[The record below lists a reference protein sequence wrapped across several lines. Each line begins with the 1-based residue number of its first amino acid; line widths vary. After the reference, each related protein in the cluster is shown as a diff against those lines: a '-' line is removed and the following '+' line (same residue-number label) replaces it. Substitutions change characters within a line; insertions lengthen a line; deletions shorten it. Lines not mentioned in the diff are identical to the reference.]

1 MKMKKGTL
9 TETGWI
15 GKNLSRVDGAEKVTG
30 AAIFTDDVQFGNSLL
45 YARIKRSPYPH
56 ALIKKIDTSA
66 AEALPG
72 VKAVVT
78 GRDFGKKIGLYLK
91 DRNIFAR
98 DRVRFV
104 GDPVAGVAAVSEN
117 IAEAAV
123 DLIQVEYEPL
133 PAILDP
139 EEGAKPD
146 ATLIHPELGEYEV
159 ANFIFP
165 KPGTNIS
172 NHFKIRKGDPEA
184 AFKKCAAVIERTY
197 HIPHIQHVPLEP
209 HNAVAKVDQSGQITL
224 WTSSQSPF
232 AQRDLIAKTLGI
244 SQSDIRVISHFVGGG
259 FGSKAGVTMEALPVA
274 IATKVRG
281 YPVKLR
287 LTREEEFYANFVRQ
301 GLTIHLK
308 MGCDKQGKLQGLVNT
323 MYWDGGAYTEYGVNI
338 TRAAGYSSTG
348 PYNFPNVKTDSYC
361 VYTNHP
367 VGGPYRGFG
376 MSELHA
382 GIEQCI
388 DDLAEKV
395 GMDKVA
401 FRTLN
406 CVKSGDVLATGMT
419 LHPVGIEECI
429 SKVAQAVRWGEKVK
443 SSIPNKKRGKG
454 IACMWKAPAMPPNA
468 SSSSVIKLSED
479 GTVQLGIGGQELGQG
494 SFTVAAQMAAAALG
508 VPVEWIR
515 ISHPVDTQ
523 YSPYEWQTVAS
534 RITWSMGNAIVEAA
548 KDVRNQIFKNV
559 AQVWDEKEEDLDLAN
574 GVVYSRKTEKEI
586 ALKDF
591 VVYGIADPTRNRWVG
606 GPIVG
611 RGNFMPSY
619 VSGLDMETGQGD
631 RAVVHFTTG
640 AQAFEIE
647 IDTDTGRL
655 VILKAAAAF
664 DVGKAIN
671 PDLVKTQMEG
681 GMIQGIS
688 SALFEQMKFKDG
700 VMLNPSFVDYR
711 ITTAA
716 DLPREMQSFIVE
728 VPQDDGPW
736 GARGIGEHSM
746 VPSLPAIANAIY
758 DAIGVRLDPP
768 FTSEKIYMAIQDK
781 KTSNKVNRGS

>member
-1 MKMKKGTL
+1 MKTNKQSL
-9 TETGWI
+9 TSGDLI
-15 GKNLSRVDGAEKVTG
+15 GKDFSRVDVIEKVTG
-30 AAIFTDDVQFGNSLL
+30 AAVFTDDVQFGKSLL
-45 YARIKRSPYPH
+45 FARVKRSPHPH
-56 ALIKKIDTSA
+56 ALIKHIDTHA

-78 GRDFGKKIGLYLK
+78 GQDFERKIGLYIK

-104 GDPVAGVAAVSEN
+104 GDPVAGVAAISEN
-117 IAEAAV
+117 IAEQAV
-123 DLIQVEYEPL
+123 DLIRVEYEPL
-133 PAILDP
+133 APILDP
-139 EEGAKPD
+139 EEGVKPG
-146 ATLIHPELGEYEV
+146 AILIHPEMEKYEV

-165 KPGTNIS
+165 TPGTNIS
-172 NHFKIRKGDPEA
+172 NHFKIRKGDTQA
-184 AFKKCAAVIERTY
+184 AFKKCATVIERTY
-197 HIPHIQHVPLEP
+197 RIPHIQHVPLEP
-209 HNAVAKVDQSGQITL
+209 HNAVAKVEQSGQITL

-244 SQSDIRVISHFVGGG
+244 SQSDIRVISHYVGGG

-274 IATKVRG
+274 IAMKVKG
-281 YPVKLR
+281 HPVKLR

-301 GLTIHLK
+301 GLTIKLK
-308 MGCDKQGKLQGLVNT
+308 MGCDREGKLLALENT

-348 PYNFPNVKTDSYC
+348 PYNFPNVKTDSIC

-376 MSELHA
+376 MSELHT

-388 DDLAEKV
+388 DELAEKI
-395 GMDKVA
+395 GMDKVE
-401 FRTLN
+401 FRKLN
-406 CVKSGDVLATGMT
+406 CVKGGDVLATGMT
-419 LHPVGIEECI
+419 IHPVGLEECI
-429 SKVAQAVRWGEKVK
+429 TKVAGSVAWGK
-443 SSIPNKKRGKG
+443 SSKADAPNKRRGKG

-468 SSSSVIKLSED
+468 SSSAVIKLSED
-479 GTVQLGIGGQELGQG
+479 GTVQLGIGGQEIGQG
-494 SFTVAAQMAAAALG
+494 SFTVAAQMAAASIG
-508 VPVEWIR
+508 VPAEWVR
-515 ISHPVDTQ
+515 ISRPVDTQ

-534 RITWSMGNAIVEAA
+534 RITWSMGNAIIDAA
-548 KDVRNQIFKNV
+548 RDVRQQIFKNV
-559 AQVWDEKEEDLDLAN
+559 AEVWKEKVEDLDLAN
-574 GVVYSRKTEKEI
+574 GLVYSRKSEKEI

-591 VVYGIADPTRNRWVG
+591 VVYGIPDPANNRWVG

-619 VSGLDMETGQGD
+619 VTGLDMETGQGD

-647 IDTDTGRL
+647 IDLETGKL
-655 VILKAAAAF
+655 EIIKAVAAF

-688 SALFEQMKFKDG
+688 SALFEQMQFKDG
-700 VMLNPSFVDYR
+700 VMQNPSFVDYR
-711 ITTAA
+711 IATTV
-716 DLPREMQSFIVE
+716 DLPRETQSFIVE

-758 DAIGVRLDPP
+758 DAIGIRLDPP
-768 FTSEKIYMAIQDK
+768 FTAEKIFLALQK
-781 KTSNKVNRGS
+781 KNPS

>member
-1 MKMKKGTL
+1 MKTNKQSL
-9 TETGWI
+9 TSGDLI
-15 GKNLSRVDGAEKVTG
+15 GKDFSRVDVVEKVTG
-30 AAIFTDDVQFGNSLL
+30 AAVFTDDVQFGKSLL
-45 YARIKRSPYPH
+45 FSRVKRSHHPH
-56 ALIKKIDTSA
+56 ALIKHIDTHA
-66 AEALPG
+66 AKALPG

-78 GRDFGKKIGLYLK
+78 GKDFERKIGLYIK

-104 GDPVAGVAAVSEN
+104 GDPVAGVAAISEN
-117 IAEAAV
+117 IAEQAV
-123 DLIQVEYEPL
+123 DLIHVEYEPL
-133 PAILDP
+133 APILDP
-139 EEGAKPD
+139 EEGVKPD
-146 ATLIHPELGEYEV
+146 AILIHPEMATYEV

-165 KPGTNIS
+165 TPGTNIS
-172 NHFKIRKGDPEA
+172 NHFKIRKGDTQA
-184 AFKKCAAVIERTY
+184 AFKKCATIIERTY
-197 HIPHIQHVPLEP
+197 RIPHIQHVPLEP
-209 HNAVAKVDQSGQITL
+209 HNAVAKVEQSGQITL

-244 SQSDIRVISHFVGGG
+244 SQSDIRVISHYVGGG

-274 IATKVRG
+274 IAMKVKG
-281 YPVKLR
+281 YPVKMR

-301 GLTIHLK
+301 GLTIKLK
-308 MGCDKQGKLQGLVNT
+308 MGCDKDGKLLALENT

-348 PYNFPNVKTDSYC
+348 PYIFPNVKTDSIC

-376 MSELHA
+376 MSELHT

-388 DDLAEKV
+388 DELAEKI

-406 CVKSGDVLATGMT
+406 CVKGGDVLATGMT
-419 LHPVGIEECI
+419 IHPVGLEECI
-429 SKVAQAVRWGEKVK
+429 TKVAKAVAWGKTSK
-443 SSIPNKKRGKG
+443 ADAANKRRGKG

-468 SSSSVIKLSED
+468 SSSAVIKLSED
-479 GTVQLGIGGQELGQG
+479 GTVQLGIGGQEIGQG
-494 SFTVAAQMAAAALG
+494 SFTVAAQMAAASLG
-508 VPVEWIR
+508 VPAEWVR
-515 ISHPVDTQ
+515 ISRPVDTQ

-534 RITWSMGNAIVEAA
+534 RITWSMGNAIVDAA
-548 KDVRNQIFKNV
+548 KDVRQQIFKNV
-559 AQVWDEKEEDLDLAN
+559 AEVWQEKVEDLDLAN
-574 GVVYSRKTEKEI
+574 GVVYSHKSEKEI

-591 VVYGIADPTRNRWVG
+591 VVYGIPDPANNRWVG

-619 VSGLDMETGQGD
+619 VTGLDMETGQGD

-647 IDTDTGRL
+647 IDLETGKL
-655 VILKAAAAF
+655 EIIKAIAAF

-688 SALFEQMKFKDG
+688 SAMFEQMKFKDG
-700 VMLNPSFVDYR
+700 VMQNPSFVDYR
-711 ITTAA
+711 IATTV

-758 DAIGVRLDPP
+758 DAIGIRLDPP
-768 FTSEKIYMAIQDK
+768 FTAEKIFLALQK
-781 KTSNKVNRGS
+781 KNSS